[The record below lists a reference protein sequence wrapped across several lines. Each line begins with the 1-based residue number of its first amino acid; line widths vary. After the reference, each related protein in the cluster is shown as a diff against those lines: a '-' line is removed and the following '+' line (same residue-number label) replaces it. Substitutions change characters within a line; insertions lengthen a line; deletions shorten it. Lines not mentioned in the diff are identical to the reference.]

1 MILPSTVILA
11 MDNSGARRVRCIR
24 IYKKPGISYAT
35 VGDLLLILVI
45 RLRNRGLIRVKRGEI
60 HTCVVARISSRVFRK
75 NLGYFFK
82 FDFNSVILLTK
93 KGTPIGT
100 RIFGPCS
107 KELRTKGFGRIA
119 SLCPKIL

>member
-24 IYKKPGISYAT
+24 IYKKPGISCAT
-35 VGDLLLILVI
+35 VGDMLLVI
-45 RLRNRGLIRVKRGEI
+45 VVRLRNRGLIRVKRGEI
-60 HTCVVARISSRVFRK
+60 HSCVVTRITKRVFRK
-75 NLGYFFK
+75 KLGYFFQ

-93 KGTPIGT
+93 KGLPIGT

-107 KELRTKGFGRIA
+107 KELRKKGFGRIA